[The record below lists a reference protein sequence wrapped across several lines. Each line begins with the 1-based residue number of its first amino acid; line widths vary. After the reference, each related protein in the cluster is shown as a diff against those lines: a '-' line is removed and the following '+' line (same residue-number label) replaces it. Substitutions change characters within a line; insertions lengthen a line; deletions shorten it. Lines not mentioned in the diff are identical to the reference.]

1 MKKRLLV
8 IGGVA
13 AGPKVAAKARRGD
26 PDMEIVVYQEED
38 EISYAGCGLPYYISG
53 VIGERDDLIS
63 RTPGKFALEGI
74 RILKNRR
81 IENIDVQNHVISG
94 QKIGSGESFTDHYD
108 RLVIAIGAYP
118 IRPKIEGIDLNHI
131 FYLRSIFDADAI
143 FERIRTENIR
153 NMVIAGGGYI
163 GLELAESLIHRGK
176 NVTIVELAPQIL
188 TLFDEDFAGILRQ
201 YLEKKGVKVFTSEG
215 IKALR
220 GKEGKVTHVQTVLRE
235 IEADAVLMSL
245 GIRPQ
250 VELAKK
256 AGLRIGE
263 TGAIW
268 INEKMET
275 SAEGIYAAGD
285 CVETT
290 HLITGKKVWIP
301 LGSTANKQG
310 RVVGVNVCGGNATFL
325 GVMGTTVF
333 KTFDFNVAK
342 TGLNMREAEKE
353 GFHPIQAIVRGHD
366 RAHYYPGRKESTL
379 KVIADKETGRILGG
393 QAIGEGPSDKFIDIL
408 AMALHAKMTCRELG
422 NVDLAYAP
430 PFSPVLSPVIVAA
443 NVIMNKLEGRVGGIQ
458 ASEVREKLQTSK
470 ENFQVLDVR
479 EEDEVKQKRIP
490 NSTWIPYGELKKRL
504 NELDKGKEIAVHC
517 ESGLRSYKAC
527 LNLQHEGFK
536 NVKNID
542 GGMLC
547 WCYDVESAPPSP
559 PRVWI
564 GEGETAGFQSKCRI
578 SLLGKGEGMR
588 GADPLTP
595 LSPPGNGEL

>member
-94 QKIGSGESFTDHYD
+94 QKIGSGENFTDRYD
-108 RLVIAIGAYP
+108 RLVIATGAYP
-118 IRPKIEGIDLNHI
+118 IRPKIEGIDLNNI

-153 NMVIAGGGYI
+153 NVVIAGGGYI
-163 GLELAESLIHRGK
+163 GLEMAESLIHRGK
-176 NVTIVELAPQIL
+176 DVTIVELAPQIL

-220 GKEGKVTHVQTVLRE
+220 GKEGKVTHVQTVSRE

-250 VELAKK
+250 VELAKQ

-285 CVETT
+285 CVETN

-310 RVVGVNVCGGNATFL
+310 RVVGVNVCGGNATFP

-430 PFSPVLSPVIVAA
+430 PFSPVLSPIIVAA
-443 NVIMNKLEGRVGGIQ
+443 NVIMNKLEGRIGGIQ

-542 GGMLC
+542 GGVLC
-547 WCYDVESAPPSP
+547 WCYDVESEDKQ
-559 PRVWI
+559 R
-564 GEGETAGFQSKCRI
+564 
-578 SLLGKGEGMR
+578 
-588 GADPLTP
+588 
-595 LSPPGNGEL
+595 